1 MKKLAT
7 FFQWAFIIILLG
19 TGLLTTW
26 LAIANIIVVQQ
37 EKKIEQEIEAFAR
50 EFPPTDFNQTANQ
63 LRQLTPKLGFKLFDI
78 SRQVNSQFSQEELN
92 LEVTEKNRQ
101 DWEKIYPILEAYL
114 QKQFS
119 TGDDSI
125 SPPPKELQD
134 YLTKHS
140 ATIAAIR
147 DIILSQP
154 NPTWRTDITPNIKLG
169 NGFQSFDYFG
179 LINVQKIIALDI
191 LEKQRQGETQAALEM
206 LEVSYKLT
214 EHLQNH
220 LFFSRP
226 RSYSYFL
233 EQGYLYAAIRKLD
246 NLPDIWKYRLGK
258 QDYRYRQSG
267 YILNKAEIMGI
278 FSVVVNTDRSGLD
291 IWEELG
297 TELSESIIILNR
309 LKLNRVKSLYLRLG
323 MIKMY
328 QSDMRSLEKLQA
340 QEYNVCQSDRI
351 EFEAKLPPWWNPI
364 VQMIEPRYNPA
375 IPPPRTFFLTFDS
388 YYIIQA
394 SKYMLDLELTQ
405 KILQV
410 KAQAAKVGK
419 WPETVD
425 NLESDIC
432 PGFTWVYQVAEDGT
446 MSLSLSQEPDWQA
459 DRLENNRGLP
469 LTYRDRTI
477 SQSKP
482 SAN

>member
-26 LAIANIIVVQQ
+26 LAIVNIIVVQQ

-78 SRQVNSQFSQEELN
+78 FPQVNTEFSQEPLN
-92 LEVTEKNRQ
+92 LEVPEKTRQ
-101 DWEKIYPILEAYL
+101 NWEKIYPILEAYL

-140 ATIAAIR
+140 ATIAEIR

-154 NPTWRTDITPNIKLG
+154 TPIWRTDITPNLTGANI
-169 NGFQSFDYFG
+169 FQSLDYFG
-179 LINVQKIIALDI
+179 LNNVKKIIALDI
-191 LEKQRQGETQAALEM
+191 LEKQRQGQTQAALEM
-206 LEVSYKLT
+206 LEISYKLT
-214 EHLQNH
+214 EDLHNH
-220 LFFSRP
+220 PFFSSLRP
-226 RSYSYFL
+226 YSYFL

-246 NLPDIWKYRLGK
+246 NLPDIWQYRLGK
-258 QDYRYRQSG
+258 QDYYQSEW
-267 YILNKAEIMGI
+267 ILNKAQIIKI
-278 FSVVVNTDRSGLD
+278 FSVVINADLSRLD
-291 IWEELG
+291 IWKEWG
-297 TELSESIIILNR
+297 TVLPESVRILNR
-309 LKLNRVKSLYLRLG
+309 LKLNRVNSLYLRLG

-419 WPETVD
+419 WPETAD
-425 NLESDIC
+425 NLESAIC